1 MKEWGPTFLRLAMGG
16 VFIAHGAQKLFG
28 VWGGPGLTG
37 SAGFFAALGLP
48 APFLLAVLVAIV
60 ETGGGVLLVVGWQ
73 TIWVALALIVNMG
86 VAVWKVHYANGFF
99 LNWTLTPGVGHG
111 YEYNLVLI
119 GGLLCLIFT
128 GAGALSIDYARERAA
143 EEEAAGRAR
152 LRAKVNQ

>member
-28 VWGGPGLTG
+28 VWGGGGLSGTTAYFT
-37 SAGFFAALGLP
+37 SLGLP
-48 APFLLAVLVAIV
+48 SPSLLAILVSSV
-60 ETGGGVLLVVGWQ
+60 EAGGGALLVVGYQ

-86 VAVWKVHYANGFF
+86 VAIWKVHYTHGFF
-99 LNWTLTPGVGHG
+99 LNWTNAPGVGHG

-119 GGLLCLIFT
+119 AGLLCLIFT
-128 GAGALSIDYARERAA
+128 GAGALSIDYARQRAA

>member
-28 VWGGPGLTG
+28 VWGGAGLTG
-37 SAGFFAALGLP
+37 TADYFVALGLP
-48 APFLLAVLVAIV
+48 APFLLAILVAIV
-60 ETGGGVLLVVGWQ
+60 EAGGGVLLVVGYQ
-73 TIWVALALIVNMG
+73 TIWVALTLTVDMG
-86 VAVWKVHYANGFF
+86 VATWKVHFAKGFF

-128 GAGALSIDYARERAA
+128 GAGALSVDHSRARAA